1 MITEC
6 INTTEKDVSQEF
18 RLKEKK
24 KKKEMNNYLIKEID
38 HIN

>member
-1 MITEC
+1 MLYIAFKKNMITEC

-24 KKKEMNNYLIKEID
+24 GKKKRTII
-38 HIN
+38 